1 MRILLALRMTPTFS
15 GKMIT
20 CNFDELYQ
28 TYIRGLEHLYGRLHS
43 HLSALGTILLPSP
56 NGLLHETTRIPNFV
70 KAQNS
75 SLFYTLAD
83 FARYPTCATE
93 QTTKV
98 CYLRP
103 HSRIELLEYVCYVR
117 GLHRG
122 TIHQLGIGGEK
133 DFFIFF
139 SLTFY
144 IYYIINFVF
153 RQIFVRAKLPLQDP

>member
-15 GKMIT
+15 SKMIT

-56 NGLLHETTRIPNFV
+56 NGLLHETTRLPNFV

-83 FARYPTCATE
+83 FAHYPTCATE

-103 HSRIELLEYVCYVR
+103 RLWVRTTRLTVDVNRNSLHHSRI
-117 GLHRG
+117 
-122 TIHQLGIGGEK
+122 GGER
-133 DFFIFF
+133 FFYFL

-153 RQIFVRAKLPLQDP
+153 RQISVRAKLPLQDP

>member
-1 MRILLALRMTPTFS
+1 MRILLALRMTLTFS

-43 HLSALGTILLPSP
+43 NLSALGTILLPSP
-56 NGLLHETTRIPNFV
+56 NGLLHETTRLPNFV

-103 HSRIELLEYVCYVR
+103 RLWVRTTQLTVDVNRNSLHHS
-117 GLHRG
+117 
-122 TIHQLGIGGEK
+122 GIGGEK
-133 DFFIFF
+133 DFFIF

-153 RQIFVRAKLPLQDP
+153 RQIFVRAKLPLQDL

>member
-56 NGLLHETTRIPNFV
+56 NGLLHETTRLPNFV

-103 HSRIELLEYVCYVR
+103 RLWVRTTRLTVDVNRNSLHHS
-117 GLHRG
+117 
-122 TIHQLGIGGEK
+122 GIGGER
-133 DFFIFF
+133 FFYFLSHFLYILYHKFRF
-139 SLTFY
+139 SS
-144 IYYIINFVF
+144 NF
-153 RQIFVRAKLPLQDP
+153 RKS